1 MVVKMLKRLKMWWDY
16 DGRDLLLVVIIFGG
30 LGLMLFFFFYMF
42 FSSHVVKNPN
52 KYYDYS
58 TTEVEHYT
66 KYDANG
72 TTTVELQEKNGKKL
86 IIEDVKFERHTGL
99 PDKKHK
105 LGSTA
110 VTLQEPKVKKKFPG
124 IVRFILKPAIVN
136 SDSSDDGI
144 KPTLVI
150 TKYKY
155 DD

>member
-1 MVVKMLKRLKMWWDY
+1 MWWFY
-16 DGRDLLLVVIIFGG
+16 DVGDVLLLAISFVG
-30 LGLMLFFFFYMF
+30 LGLVLSCFFYIF
-42 FSSHVVKNPN
+42 FSNHIIKNSN

-58 TTEVEHYT
+58 ATEVEHYT

-124 IVRFILKPAIVN
+124 IIRFILKPAIVN
-136 SDSSDDGI
+136 SGFSDDGI